1 MNGAN
6 RRPRA
11 AVGQTSWSVLS
22 SYKSRRGQTGRS
34 ALSRVRAR
42 LGQTGRSVL
51 RIALSVLLATSCAW
65 QEASAYT
72 LNRTVTDMRVAA
84 NAGLG
89 ACPQLNRFD
98 TQTPGKLID
107 RRWNTTF
114 GANIRTTAT
123 LAADRVNE
131 VRQSV
136 IASFAAWTSV
146 ASAALGPALDP
157 TLNETTQM
165 PSCASNDGLNTI
177 CFAQSD
183 AGFSPGVLAFTNT
196 VTSDILG
203 EQFPASSPSVFVG
216 EILDADVLFNP
227 TVTFATP
234 SALNFSAFDL
244 ESVLIHE
251 LGHAFGFSHSGV
263 WGAIMYPFA
272 PLPGQFAG
280 SRPTATAP
288 DAPLSDDD
296 RAGLRVLY
304 PDANDTLH
312 TGSIRGRIVPVNPLS
327 LAGQPTG
334 VTGIFG
340 AHVVAIDDVT
350 GAVAGATLAGWSCSD
365 PGPPVF
371 DGSYA
376 IERLPVGRSY
386 RVFVEPLDG
395 PVDSGNVS
403 NSIQSLCRN
412 NTTDP
417 GWPAQF
423 ACTVPPVNTTFTTR
437 AKGQ

>member
-1 MNGAN
+1 MN
-6 RRPRA
+6 
-11 AVGQTSWSVLS
+11 
-22 SYKSRRGQTGRS
+22 RS
-34 ALSRVRAR
+34 ARLQAVRITIRLLLVLALVSR
-42 LGQTGRSVL
+42 
-51 RIALSVLLATSCAW
+51 
-65 QEASAYT
+65 EAAAYT
-72 LNRTVTDMRVAA
+72 LNRTVADMRDPA
-84 NAGLG
+84 NAALG

-123 LAADRVNE
+123 LAADRANE

-146 ASAALGPALDP
+146 AGAALGPAIDP
-157 TLNETTQM
+157 TLNETQTAA
-165 PSCASNDGLNTI
+165 CASNDGLNTI
-177 CFAQSD
+177 CFAQAD

-203 EQFPASSPSVFVG
+203 EQFPLTAPPSVFVG

-227 TVTFATP
+227 AESFATP
-234 SALNFSAFDL
+234 AALPSFLPTQRVFDL

-280 SRPTATAP
+280 SRPTVAAP

-296 RAGLRVLY
+296 RTGLRALY
-304 PDANDTLH
+304 PDVNDALH
-312 TGSIRGRIVPVNPLS
+312 IGSIRGRIVPANPLS
-327 LAGQPTG
+327 LAGQPPG
-334 VTGIFG
+334 VSVSGIFG
-340 AHVVAIDDVT
+340 AHVVAIDDAT
-350 GAVAGATLAGWSCSD
+350 GAVAGATLAGWSCSGA
-365 PGPPVF
+365 GPAVF

-395 PVDSGNVS
+395 PVDGGNVG

-412 NTTDP
+412 TASDP
-417 GWPAQF
+417 GWPALF
-423 ACTVPPVNTTFTTR
+423 ACTVPPVNTNFTTR
-437 AKGQ
+437 SRAP

>member
-1 MNGAN
+1 MSRTS
-6 RRPRA
+6 RRRCGQLS
-11 AVGQTSWSVLS
+11 GQT
-22 SYKSRRGQTGRS
+22 R
-34 ALSRVRAR
+34 
-42 LGQTGRSVL
+42 RSVL
-51 RIALSVLLATSCAW
+51 RITLSVLVATSCAW
-65 QEASAYT
+65 RDARGYN
-72 LNRTVTDMRVAA
+72 LNRTVADKRDPA
-84 NAGLG
+84 NGSQS

-98 TQTPGKLID
+98 TQTPGNLID
-107 RRWNTTF
+107 RRWNTTL
-114 GANIRTTAT
+114 GPNIRTTAT
-123 LAADRVNE
+123 AAADRVNE

-136 IASFAAWTSV
+136 IASFLAWTSV
-146 ASAALGPALDP
+146 AGTALGPAIDP
-157 TLNETTQM
+157 TLSETTQTAAC
-165 PSCASNDGLNTI
+165 SSSDGLNTI
-177 CFAQSD
+177 CFAQPN

-203 EQFPASSPSVFVG
+203 KQLPASPPPSVFVG
-216 EILDADVLFNP
+216 EILDADLLFNP

-251 LGHAFGFSHSGV
+251 LGHALGFSHSGV

-280 SRPTATAP
+280 SRPTAAAP

-296 RAGLRVLY
+296 RTGLRVLY

-312 TGSIRGRIVPVNPLS
+312 IGSISGRIVPANPLS
-327 LAGQPTG
+327 LSGQPPG
-334 VTGIFG
+334 VIVTGTFG
-340 AHVVAIDDVT
+340 AHVVAIDDAT

-365 PGPPVF
+365 PGPAVF

-376 IERLPVGRSY
+376 IEGLPVGRSY

-395 PVDSGNVS
+395 PVASGNFS
-403 NSIQSLCRN
+403 NSFQSLCRN
-412 NTTDP
+412 TTTDP

-423 ACTVPPVNTTFTTR
+423 ACTVPPVNASFTTR
-437 AKGQ
+437 PRSQ

>member
-1 MNGAN
+1 MNRKTAHGH
-6 RRPRA
+6 A
-11 AVGQTSWSVLS
+11 AQITL
-22 SYKSRRGQTGRS
+22 
-34 ALSRVRAR
+34 AL
-42 LGQTGRSVL
+42 
-51 RIALSVLLATSCAW
+51 LLVPSLAW
-65 QEASAYT
+65 REAAAYT
-72 LNRTVTDMRVAA
+72 LNRIVADKRDSR
-84 NAGLG
+84 NAALG

-107 RRWNTTF
+107 RRWNTTL
-114 GANIRTTAT
+114 GANIRTTAAA
-123 LAADRVNE
+123 AADRVNE

-146 ASAALGPALDP
+146 AGAALAPAIDS
-157 TLNETTQM
+157 TLNETTQT
-165 PSCASNDGLNTI
+165 PACSSNDGLNTI
-177 CFAQSD
+177 CFAQID

-196 VTSDILG
+196 VASDILG
-203 EQFPASSPSVFVG
+203 EQFPASAPPSAFVG

-227 TVTFATP
+227 SANFATP
-234 SALNFSAFDL
+234 SALLTNLSAFDL

-251 LGHAFGFSHSGV
+251 LGHGFGFSHSGV

-280 SRPTATAP
+280 SRPTAAAP

-304 PDANDTLH
+304 PDVNDTLH
-312 TGSIRGRIVPVNPLS
+312 VGSIRGRIVPANPLS
-327 LAGQPTG
+327 LAGQPAG

-340 AHVVAIDDVT
+340 AHVVAIDDGT
-350 GAVAGATLAGWSCSD
+350 GAVAGATLAGWSCSGA
-365 PGPPVF
+365 GPVVF

-395 PVDSGNVS
+395 PVGSGNVG

-412 NTTDP
+412 TATDP

-423 ACTVPPVNTTFTTR
+423 ACTVPPVNTSFTTR
-437 AKGQ
+437 PRGQ